1 MIIHISGGYVLPRN
15 LLLLF
20 LYFLEL
26 FASYSV
32 IDSADIYE
40 VIRLLDSSFVLDAV
54 RTPHVQ
60 HRATLWEFIG
70 NKAYSCEDYIMPF
83 AMCPARD
90 KGPKCVRMRIIM
102 KSQVYVSSPTVL
114 TFDFSE
120 CHLFHPHTYKVQVY
134 LKFVSLQEE

>member
-54 RTPHVQ
+54 RTPHV
-60 HRATLWEFIG
+60 
-70 NKAYSCEDYIMPF
+70 
-83 AMCPARD
+83 
-90 KGPKCVRMRIIM
+90 
-102 KSQVYVSSPTVL
+102 
-114 TFDFSE
+114 
-120 CHLFHPHTYKVQVY
+120 
-134 LKFVSLQEE
+134 